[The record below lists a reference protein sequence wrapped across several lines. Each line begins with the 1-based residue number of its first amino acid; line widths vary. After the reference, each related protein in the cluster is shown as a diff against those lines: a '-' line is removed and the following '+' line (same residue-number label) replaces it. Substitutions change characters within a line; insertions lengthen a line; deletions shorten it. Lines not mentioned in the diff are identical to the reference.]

1 MIEAKI
7 IADSISPDGVRITTM
22 ELEYPRFIHAEFMT
36 HRVFSRNAASSRAIP
51 VAKVIEQVRTNP
63 AMPIHWGKNQPGM
76 QAKEE
81 LDDDKKVA
89 AKLLWRNAAK
99 RAADS
104 AEAMMEIGL
113 HKQAANRI
121 LEPFVNIKV
130 VVTATEWDNF
140 FNLRCHPDAQPE
152 IHELAN
158 KMREAI
164 TESNPRAIYY
174 GEWHVPYVERVRNQ
188 DGSLRYGDGLTV
200 DEALMVSAS
209 CCAQVSYRKLDD
221 SLDKAK
227 EVYKRLVESEP
238 IHASPFEHQA
248 RPTSTNAHGLC
259 GNFNKWVQ
267 YRKVLEKKGNDHGQ
281 GGNQATS
288 LATTG

>member
-63 AMPIHWGKNQPGM
+63 AMPIHWGKNQSGM

-81 LDDDKKVA
+81 VVDIMEAKMLWWMA
-89 AKLLWRNAAK
+89 ARQ
-99 RAADS
+99 AADR
-104 AEAMMEIGL
+104 AESMHAIGL
-113 HKQAANRI
+113 HKQVANRI
-121 LEPFVNIKV
+121 LEPFVTIKV

-158 KMREAI
+158 KMRTAI

-209 CCAQVSYRKLDD
+209 CCAQVSYRKLDE

-227 EVYKRLVESEP
+227 EVYKRLVEGEP

-248 RPTSTNAHGLC
+248 RPTSTNAHGMC

-267 YRKVLEKKGNDHGQ
+267 YRKVLEKKGKDHGQ
-281 GGNQATS
+281 GGNQATEMA
-288 LATTG
+288 ATG